1 MAMSQ
6 PVVWEIQVWSL
17 GWEDPLEKEIA
28 THCSILA
35 WKIQWM
41 EEPGSLPAG
50 YSHGRLPCGRKE
62 SDMTEWL
69 HFFLSTL
76 HDISFH
82 KSKNTHM
89 YYMLYNHSQTTY
101 PGVLICYKTLF
112 LVASVVAQRVK
123 NPIAIQQTWVWPLD
137 WEDPLEEGMATRSSI
152 LAWRI
157 PWIEESGVL
166 WSIGSQRVG
175 HISSDWAHTHNWYI
189 TL

>member
-1 MAMSQ
+1 MAMSW

-28 THCSILA
+28 THSSILA
-35 WKIQWM
+35 WKIPWM
-41 EEPGSLPAG
+41 EEPGRLPAG

-69 HFFLSTL
+69 HFFLSML

-101 PGVLICYKTLF
+101 PRVLICYKTLF
-112 LVASVVAQRVK
+112 LVASLVAQSR
-123 NPIAIQQTWVWPLD
+123 IQLQFSRAGF
-137 WEDPLEEGMATRSSI
+137 DPWIGK
-152 LAWRI
+152 I
-157 PWIEESGVL
+157 PWRRAWQPAPVFLPEESPWIQEPGGL
-166 WSIGSQRVG
+166 
-175 HISSDWAHTHNWYI
+175 
-189 TL
+189 

>member
-1 MAMSQ
+1 MAMSR

-35 WKIQWM
+35 WKIPWM

-50 YSHGRLPCGRKE
+50 YSHGRLPCGLKE

-69 HFFLSTL
+69 HFFLSML

-112 LVASVVAQRVK
+112 LVASLVAQTVK
-123 NPIAIQQTWVWPLD
+123 NPIAIQQTWVWSLD

-157 PWIEESGVL
+157 PMDTGAWWAIVH
-166 WSIGSQRVG
+166 RV
-175 HISSDWAHTHNWYI
+175 SKSWTQLSD
-189 TL
+189 